1 MHENRSELAVLR
13 GKTGPEALVLWT
25 QAFAGGDKE
34 TARQYLAVIA
44 RFVGADSPA
53 SENASYMGSYSPGTR
68 RAYAFALAE
77 FFEWLARKYGRV
89 VAPPQVTKKDAEDYV
104 QWLTSRPYSL
114 EGERLRDG
122 DKRERLALYEIVR
135 DLGSADLT
143 SIAGKVPSWLIAAH
157 PARSDRTAIDRVW
170 LNHELGRMVLHDLLA
185 RSPTLEELRREDVQI
200 GIHVFHV
207 TVTVDGKEQEIALPD
222 LFSYSLPV
230 PRAVGRS
237 TVAQR
242 MSALSAFWRALTI
255 GENTGGSALVR
266 YNIFDDI
273 ARRVRRGLAADN
285 RAARAR
291 RGRLSPQ
298 LTERLLRAAD
308 GPSLTE
314 KRDAALLWFLVLTGA
329 RVTETMR
336 IRRGV
341 PPSSETNRW
350 AAWFDGRANPPVIE
364 LTRKGGFRQRLPYPP
379 YALKALYSFQSE
391 LERHAALAGVQSD
404 DSGAPHYLHP
414 SAAAWRYRSLTESDA
429 PLFPPI
435 KFWGSNSPRNYE
447 ELKPNARLRPD
458 YRKSMTRHGV
468 DAALKRIAKKA
479 GFTDEE
485 SALVHGHAFRHFAAT
500 AMVKQGK
507 PLREVQH
514 ILGHGSV
521 TTTEGYVEAETSPEA
536 LSGQN
541 EILDYIAAG
550 GATREPPAPAD
561 PTAPREPPPSPPR
574 KVIETY
580 AVPARERPV
589 RPPAP
594 TEPAQAPRISPEAV
608 VAKEG
613 RLVEIAPKGTQPPG
627 GVEIRD
633 DVSPPSPIQAY
644 AGHAPPRLGPQSE
657 EERLAQQEPIQYT
670 TVNVRKSSDPSGLAN
685 LAGTDPVK
693 KGDAV
698 VVSSSGRR
706 GQVVSVLRKVR
717 GETAQRVVVR
727 IGSREETLLVTE
739 LKRDLVQQ
747 NPWLRKH
754 YDPWPVNYGIGEG
767 SLLPWFATGSASANG
782 EVKVE
787 LRDGRTV
794 YVPPLPVLATP
805 QTEARYAPLLWRAL
819 DEMRSRWLRGT
830 PTKALGLDRWWGT
843 FLTILRQLTTATGGK
858 FRWVPFDANA
868 TLGKDIRAHDEQY
881 LITWL
886 EINAERFTTTVR
898 AFEEVARLRGR
909 AEAAPEEWEAFQS
922 AWRDAAV
929 LGASP
934 AEELPDWFVLDDPV
948 HDIYE
953 KDKEEWSWFV
963 RWIGAV
969 TGQRVTADRT
979 DTLDSDAEFAK
990 SDRSA
995 RIEQARG
1002 LLRLYYETVSEVR
1015 ESTGEERDSQRASL
1029 KAITSQLAEFGV
1041 PDPKKMLREGKLQKK
1056 QSRDASIEQLLAAA
1070 FPEADVTEVD
1080 PNVLKSRLF
1089 DADTFRIDLDK
1100 RTIVHTPE
1108 FRKTFAERYD
1118 GRDSECVMRRAA
1130 RGMWEHVKR
1139 HGIPLERGVQRS
1151 SEYSLLYSV
1160 MLSYAAWIF
1169 PCPEEIERR
1178 LAKQY
1183 ADGEEARL
1191 VWLKGVRQASQRISR
1206 SDEDMDTAALVAVAQ
1221 EEGLDRKSALEVV
1234 EEVLIAS
1241 TVQAGEA
1248 LPAPE
1253 TTARAAE
1260 RAVRSGTVI
1269 SAGPGGVVIRRR
1281 KPSVGAQKRK
1291 IETPAEEGFSR
1302 EEILEELQVYGA
1314 SPENEDLVENPRYMT
1329 FTAFVTGYEYIA
1341 NAEQAL
1347 PSALRMMTAMTL
1359 RF

>member
-1 MHENRSELAVLR
+1 MQENRVELAVLR
-13 GKTGPEALVLWT
+13 GKTGPEALALWT
-25 QAFAGGDKE
+25 QAFAGGDE
-34 TARQYLAVIA
+34 DVARQYLAVIA
-44 RFVGADSPA
+44 RFVGDGAGAGDES
-53 SENASYMGSYSPGTR
+53 ASYMGSYAPGTR
-68 RAYAFALAE
+68 RAYAFALTE
-77 FFEWLARKYGRV
+77 FFEWLASKYGRV
-89 VAPPQVTKKDAEDYV
+89 VTPPQVTKKDAEDYV

-122 DKRERLALYEIVR
+122 DQRERLALYEIVR

-143 SIAGKVPSWLIAAH
+143 SIAGRAPAWLIAAH
-157 PARSDRTAIDRVW
+157 PAHSDRSAIDRTW
-170 LNHELGRMVLHDLLA
+170 LHHELGRMVLHDMLV
-185 RSPTLEELRREDVQI
+185 RSPTMKELRQENPHLGVY
-200 GIHVFHV
+200 VFHV
-207 TVTVDGKEQEIALPD
+207 MVTMNGKQQEIALPD
-222 LFSYSLPV
+222 VFSYSLPV

-242 MSALSAFWRALTI
+242 MAALSAFWRALTI
-255 GENTGGSALVR
+255 GENTGAGALVR

-285 RAARAR
+285 KAARAR
-291 RGRLSPQ
+291 RGRLTPQ
-298 LTERLLRAAD
+298 LVERLLRAAD
-308 GPSLTE
+308 GPTLTE
-314 KRDAALLWFLVLTGA
+314 KRDAAMLWFLVLTGT
-329 RVTETMR
+329 RITETMR
-336 IRRGV
+336 IRRGI
-341 PPSSETNRW
+341 PSGSETNRW
-350 AAWFDGRANPPVIE
+350 PAWFDNRANPPVIE

-379 YALKALYSFQSE
+379 YALKALYAFQAD
-391 LERHAALAGVQSD
+391 LERYAALDGLQNED
-404 DSGAPHYLHP
+404 PNAPFYLP
-414 SAAAWRYRSLTESDA
+414 PTAAAWRYRSLIESDA

-435 KFWGSNSPRNYE
+435 RFWGNNSPSNYE
-447 ELKPNARLRPD
+447 EFKPNARPRPD
-458 YRKSMTRHGV
+458 YRRPMTRHGV
-468 DAALKRIAKKA
+468 DVALKRIAKKA

-485 SALVHGHAFRHFAAT
+485 TALVHGHAFRHFAAT

-521 TTTEGYVEAETSPEA
+521 TTTEGYVEAETSHEA

-541 EILDYIAAG
+541 EILDYIAG
-550 GATREPPAPAD
+550 GAVREPPAPPE
-561 PTAPREPPPSPPR
+561 PTAPREPPPAPR
-574 KVIETY
+574 QVIDTY
-580 AVPARERPV
+580 AVPARDRPERPRKPV
-589 RPPAP
+589 
-594 TEPAQAPRISPEAV
+594 EPAQAPRITPEAV
-608 VAKEG
+608 VAQEG
-613 RLVEIAPKGTQPPG
+613 RLVEIAPKGVQPPG
-627 GVEIRD
+627 GVEIRG

-644 AGHAPPRLGPQSE
+644 AGHAPPKLGPQSE
-657 EERLAQQEPIQYT
+657 EQRLAQQEPIQFSI
-670 TVNVRKSSDPSGLAN
+670 VNVRKSSDPSDLVN

-698 VVSSSGRR
+698 VVTATGRK
-706 GQVVSVLRKVR
+706 GQVTSVLRKVR

-727 IGSREETLLVTE
+727 IGSRDETLLATE

-747 NPWLRKH
+747 NPWLRDH

-782 EVKVE
+782 EVKVD

-805 QTEARYAPLLWRAL
+805 QTEARYAPLLWKAL
-819 DEMRSRWLRGT
+819 DEMRSRWLRAS

-858 FRWVPFDANA
+858 YRWVPFDANA
-868 TLGKDIRAHDEQY
+868 TLGKDIRAHDEEY
-881 LITWL
+881 LVTWL

-909 AEAAPEEWEAFQS
+909 AEAAPEEWEAFQR

-929 LGASP
+929 MGASP

-953 KDKEEWSWFV
+953 KDREEWAWFV
-963 RWIGAV
+963 KWIGAV

-979 DTLDSDAEFAK
+979 DTLDSDAQFA
-990 SDRSA
+990 RSERTA
-995 RIEQARG
+995 RIEQSRG
-1002 LLRLYYETVSEVR
+1002 LLQLYYETVSEVR
-1015 ESTGEERDSQRASL
+1015 ESTGEEREAQRASL
-1029 KAITSQLAEFGV
+1029 KAITEQLAEFGV
-1041 PDPKKMLREGKLQKK
+1041 PDPKKMLKAGKLQKK
-1056 QSRDASIEQLLAAA
+1056 QSRDASIEQLLAVA
-1070 FPEADVTEVD
+1070 FPEADVSEVD

-1089 DADTFRIDLDK
+1089 DADTFRIDTSK
-1100 RTIVHTPE
+1100 RTISHTPE

-1139 HGIPLERGVQRS
+1139 HGIPLERGAQRS

-1178 LAKQY
+1178 LAKQF
-1183 ADGEEARL
+1183 ADGAEARM

-1206 SDEDMDTAALVAVAQ
+1206 STEDMDTAALVAVAQ

-1248 LPAPE
+1248 VPAPE

-1260 RAVRSGTVI
+1260 RAVRDGTVI

-1281 KPSVGAQKRK
+1281 KPMRGAEKRK
-1291 IETPAEEGFSR
+1291 VHEDDPGFSR
-1302 EEILEELQVYGA
+1302 EEILEELQVYGG
-1314 SPENEDLVENPRYMT
+1314 STEDEDLAENPRYMT